1 MKPKILVVE
10 DEPSIAENVVFSLET
25 DGFLPVLRDTGEAAL
40 KALEEESDF
49 ELVVLDIGLPDM
61 SGLEVC
67 REIRKKSSIPIV
79 FLTAREGEIDRVVGL
94 EIGGDDYVCKP
105 FSPRELVA
113 RIKAILRRTASF
125 PEENSEQGRSSQNSN
140 HNIKSKHLIAYGPF
154 SLDPERLRVTYFGE
168 ALSLTRYEFR
178 LLQVLLSAPGRVFT
192 RDQLMERAWD
202 EPEAAMDRTV
212 DTHIKSL
219 RARLRAI
226 RENPQPIQTHRGVG
240 YALDDSLS

>member
-40 KALEEESDF
+40 KALEEDDNF
-49 ELVVLDIGLPDM
+49 ELVVLDIGLPDT

-67 REIRKKSSIPIV
+67 KEIRKKSSIPIV

-94 EIGGDDYVCKP
+94 EIGGDDYICKP

-113 RIKAILRRTASF
+113 RIKAILRRTS
-125 PEENSEQGRSSQNSN
+125 PSNGENKDKPIIGSHAPAEV
-140 HNIKSKHLIAYGPF
+140 KSDHLISYGPF
-154 SLDPERLRVTYFGE
+154 SMDPERLRVTYFGE

-178 LLQVLLSAPGRVFT
+178 LLQVLLGAPGRVFT

-219 RARLRAI
+219 RARLRAV
-226 RENPQPIQTHRGVG
+226 RESPQPIQTHRGVG
-240 YALDDSLS
+240 YALDDRLN

>member
-25 DGFLPVLRDTGEAAL
+25 DGFTPVLRDTGESAL
-40 KALEEESDF
+40 TSLREDGNFS
-49 ELVVLDIGLPDM
+49 LVVLDIGLPDTD
-61 SGLEVC
+61 GFEVC
-67 REIRKKSSIPIV
+67 KEIRKFSSIPIL

-94 EIGGDDYVCKP
+94 EIGGDDYMCKP

-113 RIKAILRRTASF
+113 RIKAILRRTAPTGEDSQ
-125 PEENSEQGRSSQNSN
+125 SLSSKQSPADTKKNKGS
-140 HNIKSKHLIAYGPF
+140 LIEYGPF
-154 SLDPERLRVTYFGE
+154 SMDSERLRVTYFGE

-178 LLQVLLSAPGRVFT
+178 LLQVLLGAPGRVFT

-219 RARLRAI
+219 RARLRTV
-226 RENPQPIQTHRGVG
+226 RDGLQPIQTHRGVG
-240 YALDDSLS
+240 YALDDRLN

>member
-25 DGFLPVLRDTGEAAL
+25 DGFIPVVRDTGEGALAAL
-40 KALEEESDF
+40 AEADDF
-49 ELVVLDIGLPDM
+49 ALVVLDVGLPDR
-61 SGLEVC
+61 GGFEVC
-67 REIRKKSSIPIV
+67 KEIRRTSAVPIV

-113 RIKAILRRTASF
+113 RIKAVLRRS
-125 PEENSEQGRSSQNSN
+125 GRANGAPDGGGAEGDGGDER
-140 HNIKSKHLIAYGPF
+140 LRFGPF
-154 SLDPERLRVTYFGE
+154 VLDAGRLRVTYFGE
-168 ALSLTRYEFR
+168 PVTLTRYEFR
-178 LLQVLLSAPGRVFT
+178 LLQVMLGAPGRVFT

-219 RARLRAI
+219 RARLKAVRGGI
-226 RENPQPIQTHRGVG
+226 DPIQTHRGVG
-240 YALDDSLS
+240 YALDDSLRRHG